1 MSVSE
6 LLSRP
11 PGQGSNRLY
20 VPVAL
25 LLYCAAL
32 TTFATF
38 ALGYAPLHADMTEA
52 WAWGQEF
59 QLGYIKHPPFA
70 PWIAGLW
77 FTMMPKADWSYY
89 LLASI
94 NAAVGLAGIWR
105 LAGLFIPPL
114 GRWAVVLMAVL
125 TPSFTL
131 WALKFNANAPLLS
144 TWPWAAYFFVQ
155 SLQTRRA
162 VVSVL
167 TGVLGAAAV
176 LTKYSSVVLFA
187 TFFLTALAHPN
198 RRRYFRSS
206 APCLTILT
214 GLVLI
219 SPHVWWMVGTGFST
233 IDYAISKTRYSVELS
248 QGRTLAAVAGSIAA
262 LGLAAG
268 ATALA
273 FGARIWP
280 LLRRAAAAL
289 GDRSVAWVAVLA
301 LAPFLLTVAGHFV
314 ANLRI
319 SGGFFI
325 PVFFALSI
333 AFLVLSRAE
342 VTPAV
347 VRGVVVCVAVVWL
360 PLLLASPLLG
370 YQAFTR
376 GDASTAEP
384 RREVAIAATKVWRA
398 AIGQRLRY
406 VSGTEPMATAATFYS
421 PDAPSYVMLDRPA
434 GSRWAGAEAV
444 RRDGLLIICRAADTI
459 CIGDASRSAGQDAL
473 RYTDNFAHTFFGRVG
488 KPQRFVFFLLPPS
501 NAQVIWD

>member
-1 MSVSE
+1 LAV
-6 LLSRP
+6 
-11 PGQGSNRLY
+11 
-20 VPVAL
+20 L
-25 LLYCAAL
+25 LLYCVAL
-32 TTFATF
+32 TTFAVF
-38 ALGYAPLHADMTEA
+38 ALGYASLHADMTEA
-52 WAWGQEF
+52 WAWGKEF

-77 FTMMPKADWSYY
+77 FAVMPKADWSFY

-94 NAAVGLAGIWR
+94 NAALGLVGVWR
-105 LAGLFIPPL
+105 LASLFVLPF

-125 TPSFTL
+125 TPSFTI

-155 SLQTRRA
+155 SLQTRRIG
-162 VVSVL
+162 VSVL
-167 TGVLGAAAV
+167 TGVLGAAAL

-187 TFFLTALAHPN
+187 TFFLTALAHPD
-198 RRRYFRSS
+198 RRRYFHSS
-206 APCLTILT
+206 APYVTILT

-233 IDYAISKTRYSVELS
+233 IDYAISKTQYSVES
-248 QGRTLAAVAGSIAA
+248 AQGRTLTAVAGSIAG

-280 LLRRAAAAL
+280 LLRSAAVAL
-289 GDRSVAWVAVLA
+289 GDRSVAWVAILA
-301 LAPFLLTVAGHFV
+301 LAPFLLTLAGHFV

-342 VTPAV
+342 TTSTV
-347 VRGVVVCVAVVWL
+347 VRRLAVCVVVIWL

-370 YQAFTR
+370 YHSFTK

-384 RREVAIAATKVWRA
+384 RSEVAIAATKVWRA
-398 AIGQRLRY
+398 AIGRRLRY

-421 PDAPSYVMLDRPA
+421 PDAPSYVMLDRPV
-434 GSRWAGAEAV
+434 GSRWAGADAIS
-444 RRDGLLIICRAADTI
+444 RDGLLIICRAADTV
-459 CIGDASRSAGQDAL
+459 CIEEAKRSAGTDAL
-473 RYTDNFAHTFFGRVG
+473 RYADTFARTYFGRVG
-488 KPQRFVFFLLPPS
+488 KPQRFFFFLLPPRD
-501 NAQVIWD
+501 VGVVWD